1 MFLATAVF
9 FGGTFVAAK
18 AGIEY
23 MPPLL
28 FVALRFDIAAVL
40 LLGYVLLTHS
50 REEWVPRTRADV
62 AGIAAAGLFSI
73 GLANAMLFLG
83 QQYVSSAVAS
93 IVFSLNPILTPVFAA
108 VLLSDERLSAPE
120 AVGMVV
126 ALLGVAIVIDL
137 DPANL
142 LASAGPVHA
151 ILLLGAIGA
160 ALGGVLIRRADA
172 SMPSTARTAWGLP
185 VGALLCH
192 VLALS
197 QGEHLA
203 AIEWTSEGLVALGYV
218 AVFSGA
224 LAYIAY
230 FGLLDEIGAIQTNL
244 AFYLV
249 PVVAALGGWVFLG
262 EAITPVTIV
271 GFLVVFAGFA
281 ILNHGWIGR
290 ELAGLRSS
298 LGTDA
303 HSSEGG
309 CVVGENNWNEQ
320 D

>member
-142 LASAGPVHA
+142 LTSAGPVHA

-230 FGLLDEIGAIQTNL
+230 FGLLDEIGAIRTNL

-298 LGTDA
+298 FGTDA
-303 HSSEGG
+303 HSSEGA